1 MNYIEIALSDGTV
14 ARWAVTDDEATD
26 RIAAVVS
33 IIAGEPDTIL
43 T

>member
-14 ARWAVTDDEATD
+14 ARWAVTDDETTD
-26 RIAAVVS
+26 KIAGIVS
-33 IIAGEPDTIL
+33 IIVGQPDTIL